1 MDVARGES
9 TGSNSPE
16 RTKDLDPHAS
26 SAASEISS
34 STKKCL
40 ALTSRVI
47 VLSQFRSDA
56 ARLFLIMKAGGIV
69 APNCTIEIASRGLQA
84 IGPVIFLKRCNFNH
98 LYAE

>member
-16 RTKDLDPHAS
+16 RTQDLDPHAS
-26 SAASEISS
+26 SAASEIGS

-84 IGPVIFLKRCNFNH
+84 IGPVIFL
-98 LYAE
+98 